1 MGKKYD
7 RLVNYAN
14 VKGLTLAKISRAVG
28 ISSGLL
34 SKGAKEDTDISD
46 SVCLKISE
54 IFTDL
59 NKRWL
64 LTGVGEMLVSAS
76 SPPLMQGN
84 DNTNIQGSKNTVNS
98 AAALQS
104 FTDEIKAQ
112 REHYDRLLQEK
123 DAQINKLLEIIA
135 SK

>member
-1 MGKKYD
+1 MGKKYN
-7 RLVNYAN
+7 RLVNYAT
-14 VKGLTLAKISRAVG
+14 VKGLTLAKISREVG

-34 SKGAKEDTDISD
+34 SKGAKENADISD

-76 SPPLMQGN
+76 SPPLIQGC

-104 FTDEIKAQ
+104 LVDEMKAQ
-112 REHYDRLLQEK
+112 REMYSDMLQKK

-135 SK
+135 GK